1 MATPRGND
9 PILDNLVWSDIE
21 YRLCDFV
28 DRFQLPQIVKVTEGY
43 YGPTEDSCIGADQI
57 LTIHSVKTTGK
68 ILARDRK
75 KRELNIPLN
84 CSQKVELRPEDFRG
98 IYETVEEISSIPT
111 RFVRV
116 TQGFFGM
123 DDNSVCLNPGDK
135 LEMINI
141 EFDPVGK
148 EYCILFHNEERIP
161 FRLPFSASAGFQAL
175 VDGREYYLKEVV
187 SSSPKLPLYFQFT
200 SPPSITK
207 CSSEHVFNTGLGVLS
222 LEKVYQDATVICTT
236 KEGNE
241 RTVVSCPKHL
251 PVTINVARGAL
262 SDDKE
267 YVRICRTFHEIVSLG
282 KIESMEI
289 QNIYASR
296 DTIRE
301 YHIEMASQQLH
312 TASEGSL
319 QNLPKNSLVSTR
331 DNSHASDSDDSDEHE
346 YNYIDDWPV
355 PPAKCT
361 ESRKNNSDPLPATS
375 ISQATAE
382 DLVEKDTDDKEQN
395 ENITNLNPQKVVSS
409 STVAS
414 DTNPIAPPRKPKSE
428 VKKTTGVNQQG
439 MNKKRPPPPPKPKPK
454 PKPKPWAKE
463 TESAPPLKERDFK
476 VPNNLSQISE
486 LTVSEVSDLLRHFHF
501 DAFVDVFA
509 ENLVDGGLFVSL
521 DEEDLRALGMNSFEC
536 KKVKK
541 IIGGWRPKE

>member
-57 LTIHSVKTTGK
+57 LTIHSVKTTDK

-116 TQGFFGM
+116 TQGFFSM

-267 YVRICRTFHEIVSLG
+267 YVRICRTYHEIVSLG

-301 YHIEMASQQLH
+301 YHIKMAPQQLH

-319 QNLPKNSLVSTR
+319 QNLPKNSQVSTR

-355 PPAKCT
+355 PPAKGT
-361 ESRKNNSDPLPATS
+361 ESRKNNSDPLPARS
-375 ISQATAE
+375 VSQATVD
-382 DLVEKDTDDKEQN
+382 DLEEKDTDDKEQN
-395 ENITNLNPQKVVSS
+395 ENKTNLDGQKVVSS
-409 STVAS
+409 STVIS
-414 DTNPIAPPRKPKSE
+414 DPNPIAPPRKPKPD
-428 VKKTTGVNQQG
+428 VKKPTGINQQEV
-439 MNKKRPPPPPKPKPK
+439 NKKGPPPPPKPKPK
-454 PKPKPWAKE
+454 PKPKPLAKE